1 MIKFFLALFFS
12 TLLPLSV
19 SSQKV
24 EADKSYRIGK
34 LSNGLTYYL
43 KYNAK
48 EKGLAEFFI
57 AQRVGSILEEPR
69 QRGLAHFLEHMAFNG
84 TKNFQGKGKSLGI
97 VPWCET
103 IGVKFGANLNAYT
116 SVDQTVYNISAVP
129 IMREGIIDSTLLIL
143 HDWSH
148 FLLLEDNEID
158 KERGVIHEEWRTRR
172 AGMAIQRMMERVMP
186 TIYKGTKYEDC
197 LPIGSMN
204 IIDNFPYKD
213 LRDYYLKWYRPDLQA
228 IIIVGDIDVDK
239 MEQKIHSVFSDIQ
252 KPENPA
258 NRIYYPVPDNKK
270 MIVAIDKDS
279 EQPIMLVTLYM
290 KQEATP
296 DSEKDLILTQR
307 KKYLSSLIIK
317 MLNNRLS
324 DIRKQYKPPF
334 HSASVNDGSFFISKT
349 KDAFSVSFGCLQEN
363 VKGSFDAVIGEVER
377 ARQNGFTMSEL
388 QRAKTT
394 LLKSV
399 EHRYAERKEQRNRTF
414 VKKALQN
421 FLDNDPIMSIEYYYK
436 LIQTF
441 NAQITLSEV
450 NKEVAELISNKNQVL
465 TIYAPLKK
473 DFPIADKETFEKY
486 VLDAQSRRYKP
497 YKEKPLHEK
506 LISFLPKK
514 GKIIK
519 EIDWDKFGVKKLILS
534 NGVEVYIKKTS
545 FANDDISMRFYG
557 EGGTSLYPDSDAINF
572 PMLSSA
578 IVNAGV
584 ANFDKVKL
592 DRILNGK
599 NVRVS
604 PNVGVE
610 TQAINGRSS
619 VNDFETMMQLT
630 YLYFT
635 SPRKDLKQ
643 FRSSI
648 ETMRSFLKNREA
660 NPQVAYNDSVSAI
673 LYGNNPRVQPMKR
686 KDLDRISYNRIW
698 KIYTERFSDASAF
711 KMVLVGN
718 VSMEKLRPLLCK
730 YIATLPSKRERSVAK
745 DSYPQVRNVNETHIF
760 MKKMNTPSTLVNIFY
775 TFNEPFN
782 VRTDVALDVLKRVLT
797 IAYTDSVR
805 EEKGGTYGV
814 RVQSRLDNTSK
825 PRGLL
830 KISFRTDPKKYEMLI
845 PIIYKQIE
853 NIAKKGPLKESLSK
867 VKAYLIKAYNQS
879 IQTND
884 YWDYVIYNRLRHNI
898 DFFTDYNKIVNNI
911 TLQDIQLI
919 AKDILKSDRRIEITM
934 ISE

>member
-84 TKNFQGKGKSLGI
+84 TKHFQGNGKSLGI

-197 LPIGSMN
+197 LPIGSMD

-279 EQPIMLVTLYM
+279 EQPIMFVTLYM
-290 KQEATP
+290 KQESTP

-578 IVNAGV
+578 IG
-584 ANFDKVKL
+584 
-592 DRILNGK
+592 
-599 NVRVS
+599 
-604 PNVGVE
+604 
-610 TQAINGRSS
+610 SS
-619 VNDFETMMQLT
+619 
-630 YLYFT
+630 
-635 SPRKDLKQ
+635 
-643 FRSSI
+643 
-648 ETMRSFLKNREA
+648 
-660 NPQVAYNDSVSAI
+660 
-673 LYGNNPRVQPMKR
+673 
-686 KDLDRISYNRIW
+686 
-698 KIYTERFSDASAF
+698 
-711 KMVLVGN
+711 
-718 VSMEKLRPLLCK
+718 
-730 YIATLPSKRERSVAK
+730 
-745 DSYPQVRNVNETHIF
+745 
-760 MKKMNTPSTLVNIFY
+760 
-775 TFNEPFN
+775 
-782 VRTDVALDVLKRVLT
+782 
-797 IAYTDSVR
+797 
-805 EEKGGTYGV
+805 
-814 RVQSRLDNTSK
+814 
-825 PRGLL
+825 
-830 KISFRTDPKKYEMLI
+830 
-845 PIIYKQIE
+845 
-853 NIAKKGPLKESLSK
+853 
-867 VKAYLIKAYNQS
+867 
-879 IQTND
+879 
-884 YWDYVIYNRLRHNI
+884 
-898 DFFTDYNKIVNNI
+898 
-911 TLQDIQLI
+911 
-919 AKDILKSDRRIEITM
+919 
-934 ISE
+934 